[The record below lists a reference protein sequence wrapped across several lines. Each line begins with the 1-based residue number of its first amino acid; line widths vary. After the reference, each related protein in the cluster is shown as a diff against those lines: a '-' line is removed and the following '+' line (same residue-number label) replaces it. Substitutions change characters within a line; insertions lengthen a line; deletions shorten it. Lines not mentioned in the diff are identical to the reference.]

1 MRLLIATGVPRSEE
15 AGAAGVALHHAKE
28 LEKRGHQVQCWFRD
42 DVLPQPVKP
51 ERFEALFFAI
61 ATARRILKDPNRFDA
76 VNIHAPWGC
85 VYGIWRKYFRSAGTP
100 PYVLMMH
107 GSEER
112 YVQMM
117 KLEDRKGRAW
127 NFGWKNRLWHR
138 LYHQTM
144 FDFSIK
150 TADYGVVTNR
160 EAWICA
166 ELKYDRDPGH
176 IWYMPNGA
184 EEKFFMDRA
193 YTDTAVLRLLYVGT
207 WIDRKGVFYL
217 AEAFRQLAEKMPDIV
232 LAVAGCGASPEQV
245 KQSFVP
251 EVRDRVRV
259 IPFISRADMPALYAA
274 HDIFVFPS
282 LVEGMPLTILEAM
295 ATGMPVVTTN
305 SSGMCDVVEDGF
317 NGLVVPTAD
326 AEELADAVER
336 LCRSA
341 EMRSSLGL
349 NGQQTMRRY
358 TWCRAAQKLERVF
371 MLATRN
377 GKMGSRSSSTSAV

>member
-1 MRLLIATGVPRSEE
+1 MRLLIAIGVPRMEE
-15 AGAAGVALHHAKE
+15 AGAAGVVLHHARE
-28 LEKRGHQVQCWFRD
+28 LEKRGHQVQCWFRED
-42 DVLPQPVKP
+42 LLQRPAAS
-51 ERFEALFFAI
+51 ERFEALSFAVAI
-61 ATARRILKDPNRFDA
+61 ARKILKDPNRFDV

-85 VYGIWRKYFRSAGTP
+85 VYGAWRKYFRPAGAP

-150 TADYGVVTNR
+150 TADYGAVVNR
-160 EAWICA
+160 EAWVCA

-176 IWYMPNGA
+176 IWYVPNGT
-184 EEKFFMDRA
+184 EENFFIERQ
-193 YTDTAVLRLLYVGT
+193 YTDTADLRLLYVGT

-217 AEAFRQLAEKMPDIV
+217 AEAFQRLAEKMPGIA
-232 LAVAGCGASPEQV
+232 LTVAGCGASPEKV
-245 KQSFVP
+245 KQSFAP
-251 EVRDRVRV
+251 EIRDRVLV
-259 IPFISRADMPALYAA
+259 IPFTSRADMPALYAA

-317 NGLVVPTAD
+317 NGLIVPTAD

-336 LCRSA
+336 LCYSV

-349 NGQQTMRRY
+349 NAQQTMRRY
-358 TWCRAAQKLERVF
+358 TWCQVTRKLEKVL
-371 MLATRN
+371 MLAMRN
-377 GKMGSRSSSTSAV
+377 GKNGK